1 MPKDDMQK
9 YLTKLD
15 RQVRIMDG
23 KISRIETKLNH
34 ILEIIETFFEE
45 DEEDVGD
52 FDSDETWVPDP
63 ESWLNNEDDDEEI

>member
-1 MPKDDMQK
+1 MKDDMQK

-45 DEEDVGD
+45 DEEDVED

>member
-1 MPKDDMQK
+1 MSKDDMQK
-9 YLTKLD
+9 YLSKLD

-45 DEEDVGD
+45 DEENNED

-63 ESWLNNEDDDEEI
+63 ESWLNNEDDEEEI

>member
-1 MPKDDMQK
+1 MKDDMQK

-45 DEEDVGD
+45 DEEDNED

-63 ESWLNNEDDDEEI
+63 ESWLNNEDDEEEI

>member
-1 MPKDDMQK
+1 MSKDDMQK

-34 ILEIIETFFEE
+34 ILEIIETLFDE
-45 DEEDVGD
+45 DEEDVED

-63 ESWLNNEDDDEEI
+63 ESWLNNEDDEEEI

>member
-1 MPKDDMQK
+1 MSKDDMQK

-45 DEEDVGD
+45 DEDNED

-63 ESWLNNEDDDEEI
+63 ESWLNNEDDEEEI

>member
-1 MPKDDMQK
+1 MSKDDTQK

-45 DEEDVGD
+45 DEEGNED

-63 ESWLNNEDDDEEI
+63 ESWLNNEDDEEEI